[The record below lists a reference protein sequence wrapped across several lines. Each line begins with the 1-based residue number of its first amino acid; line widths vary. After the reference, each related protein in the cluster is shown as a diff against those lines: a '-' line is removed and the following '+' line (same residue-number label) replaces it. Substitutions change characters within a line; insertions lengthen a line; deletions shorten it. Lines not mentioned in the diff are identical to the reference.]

1 MDKKVES
8 EVLELPELPELDNT
22 EPSQVLLEDILTEFA
37 HVQDVP
43 PEPEEENVP
52 KKHPMRPLV
61 LIAAIFALML
71 VAAAMIFT
79 MTLREREDS
88 EPDRS
93 EETVQQT
100 PEPSTKP
107 SSYYIAHVET
117 PGQESETPQLPETDP
132 ETETEPEEPDQEEP
146 EVVEKTPL
154 YWGIDVSEHQLEIDW
169 KAVSL
174 TGLDF
179 AMIRV
184 GYRGYTYGDI
194 YEDEYFQA
202 NIQGATENGIKVG
215 LYFFSQATT
224 EEEAR
229 EEANYVLEAIGDYRI
244 DYPIVY
250 DWEYMSGDNSR
261 TADVGYEQVTA
272 CARAFCQVIREA
284 GYYPMIYFSQSAAL
298 LHFDLM
304 ELEEFDFWLAD
315 YSDAPWFVYD
325 YQMWQYTA
333 SGQLDGIT
341 TQVDKNYCFKTYE
354 YTPPAEPEVVV
365 TFQPVEG
372 KEESEP

>member
-1 MDKKVES
+1 M
-8 EVLELPELPELDNT
+8 LPELENIEAAVTP
-22 EPSQVLLEDILTEFA
+22 LEDILAEFA
-37 HVQDVP
+37 QVQDVQ
-43 PEPEEENVP
+43 PEPQEEPTP
-52 KKHPMRPLV
+52 KGRRLRPLV
-61 LIAAIFALML
+61 LIAAIFAMML
-71 VAAAMIFT
+71 VAVAMIFAI
-79 MTLREREDS
+79 TLREREDS
-88 EPDRS
+88 EPQRS
-93 EETVQQT
+93 EESVQES
-100 PEPSTKP
+100 PEPSARP
-107 SSYYIAHVET
+107 SSYYVAHVET
-117 PGQESETPQLPETDP
+117 PGKESGAPQLPEADA
-132 ETETEPEEPDQEEP
+132 ETGGEQEPDREEP
-146 EVVEKTPL
+146 EVIEKTPL

-169 KAVSL
+169 NAVAL

-194 YEDEYFQA
+194 YEDEYFRA
-202 NIQGATENGIKVG
+202 NIQGAVENGVKVG

-224 EEEAR
+224 EKEAR
-229 EEANYVLEAIGDYRI
+229 EEARFVLEAIGDYKI

-261 TADVGYEQVTA
+261 TADMGYEQVTA
-272 CARAFCQVIREA
+272 CARAFCQEIQEA
-284 GYYPMIYFSQSAAL
+284 GYCPMIYFSQSAAL
-298 LHFDLM
+298 LHFDLQS
-304 ELEEFDFWLAD
+304 LEEFDFWLAD

-333 SGQLDGIT
+333 TGQLDGIT